1 MQAAARAASEEKQGD
16 AGTQPALPSTTTPS
30 GCRESSWGPGRGVA
44 GGSPRGVAGGS
55 PRGVAGGGGVGV
67 AGAAVPLT
75 LMTVAGCRADVA
87 VLLVAAGVGGVAS
100 GPAVHKNSIQFTV
113 LVISLAHL
121 HNKIMQYLNP
131 PTTG

>member
-44 GGSPRGVAGGS
+44 GGSPRGVAGG
-55 PRGVAGGGGVGV
+55 GGVGV

-87 VLLVAAGVGGVAS
+87 VLLVAADVGGVAS